1 MACGPTAV
9 TARLW
14 PLVQLQVPRPLPLL
28 LLAVVL
34 WTGQAENHLPL

>member
-1 MACGPTAV
+1 MWTDGCDSEAV
-9 TARLW
+9 A
-14 PLVQLQVPRPLPLL
+14 LVQLQVPRPLPLL